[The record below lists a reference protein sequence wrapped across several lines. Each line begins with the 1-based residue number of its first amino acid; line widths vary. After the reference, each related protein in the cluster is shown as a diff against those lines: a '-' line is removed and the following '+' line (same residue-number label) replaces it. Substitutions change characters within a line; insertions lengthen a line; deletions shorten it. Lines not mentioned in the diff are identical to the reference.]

1 MIDRKTLFVSDG
13 GGKLD
18 IVGDEGELLA
28 SIALPAGQV
37 PALPYLEL
45 VPTGASLQVSEGVA
59 TLRKRHRIGIQPY
72 GAGSHDSGANPDYQ
86 PTSASRM
93 EREMRVM
100 MARLQSSEKRVDAKL
115 AALSKVERIPQ
126 APDPTPEPQVIETP
140 EPEVKRE
147 AKNADG

>member
-18 IVGDEGELLA
+18 IVSQDGELLA

-37 PALPYLEL
+37 PALPYLDL
-45 VPTGASLQVSEGVA
+45 VPPGATLQVSEGVA

-115 AALSKVERIPQ
+115 RALSKVERVPDAA
-126 APDPTPEPQVIETP
+126 APTP
-140 EPEVKRE
+140 EPEVIATPEPE
-147 AKNADG
+147 AKPEAKHADG